1 MNVFLDKDKKVLS
14 VKLPHDLDVK
24 DFKEAKDEINKHA
37 DIREIRL
44 DFKDVPYLQSKL
56 IAELLGIKKVAIS
69 KNLKLV
75 LTNIQEGVQ
84 QVLEISN
91 LLDHFTL
98 DRDFSSYSPHEL
110 SYLILDPEMNEAIIE
125 FIVANFNDEYASL
138 VKEFF
143 ASDDPILIES
153 AILIVGKSHNYDYV
167 DVVKGCLDSPYP
179 NVVRSAILVLG
190 WFGEDDCKERI
201 YSFLEDEHIDVAEA
215 AAATIALL
223 ADENDSIAIKE
234 YLNSSDE
241 RLRKIAIQALSLIND
256 DFAYKFLIEHLKK
269 EENELL
275 RAQLAKAISYFN
287 KPEVADI
294 LLNML
299 KEGSIKIREAA
310 ASSLIR
316 IKATDKIDQIMDLVH
331 DKDVWVAYFAVKAI
345 GALCKEAR
353 CSDQLVK
360 LYPTVDTQ
368 VRIAIIEALGN
379 IGNDVSEFL
388 FQLMDDTNEDIR
400 KEALNSISLLNRD
413 MAIESAYNCLK
424 DSSWVVRFKAVEI
437 LEELKPEGFLDKLR
451 THAKSETNRYVK
463 EKIYSVVGEL

>member
-1 MNVFLDKDKKVLS
+1 MNALFDKDKKVLLI
-14 VKLPHDLDVK
+14 KLPHDLDLK
-24 DFKEAKDEINKHA
+24 DFAEARNEINKHSE
-37 DIREIRL
+37 IKEIRL

-56 IAELLGIKKVAIS
+56 IAELLGIKKLAIS

-98 DRDFSSYSPHEL
+98 DRDFSSYSTHEL
-110 SYLILDPEMNEAIIE
+110 SYLILDPEMNEAVIE
-125 FIVANFNDEYASL
+125 FIVNNFNDEYVEL
-138 VKEFF
+138 VKEFLS
-143 ASDDPILIES
+143 SDDPVLIES
-153 AILIVGKSHNYDYV
+153 AVLIIGKSHSYDFV
-167 DVVKGCLDSPYP
+167 DVVKNCLNSPYP

-190 WFGEDDCKERI
+190 WFGEGDCKDRI
-201 YSFLEDEHIDVAEA
+201 YEFLSDEHIDVAEA

-234 YLNSSDE
+234 YLDSNDE

-256 DFAYKFLIEHLKK
+256 DFAYKFLIEHLRK
-269 EENELL
+269 EDNELL
-275 RAQLAKAISYFN
+275 RALLAKAISYFN

-299 KEGSIKIREAA
+299 KEGSLKIREAA

-316 IKATDKIDQIMDLVH
+316 IKATDKIDQIMGLVH

-345 GALCKEAR
+345 GELCKESR
-353 CSDQLVK
+353 CSEQLVK
-360 LYPTVDTQ
+360 LYPSVDTQ
-368 VRIAIIEALGN
+368 VKIAIIEALGN

-388 FQLMDDTNEDIR
+388 FQLLDDPNEDIR
-400 KEALNSISLLNRD
+400 KEALNSISILNKE
-413 MAIESAYNCLK
+413 MAIESAYNSLK
-424 DSSWVVRFKAVEI
+424 DNSWVVRFKAVEI
-437 LEELKPEGFLDKLR
+437 LEDLKPEGYTDKLR
-451 THAKSETNRYVK
+451 THAKSEQNRFVK